1 MQKKLDILLTEIK
14 GMMPYLSKVYSVKS
28 LEVLGSL
35 VRNEQNENSDLD
47 LLVTFS
53 KVPGLIKFLS
63 LKYYLSDTLGIKVD
77 LVMKSSLKSRISKFV
92 LSEAIPV

>member
-1 MQKKLDILLTEIK
+1 MLTEIK

>member
-1 MQKKLDILLTEIK
+1 LLTEIK

-35 VRNEQNENSDLD
+35 VKNEQNENSDLD

>member
-1 MQKKLDILLTEIK
+1 MLTEIK

-77 LVMKSSLKSRISKFV
+77 LVMKSSLKSRISKVV

>member
-1 MQKKLDILLTEIK
+1 
-14 GMMPYLSKVYSVKS
+14 MMPYLSKVYSVKS

>member
-1 MQKKLDILLTEIK
+1 MLTEIK

-35 VRNEQNENSDLD
+35 VKNEQNENSDLD

>member
-1 MQKKLDILLTEIK
+1 MLTEIK

-63 LKYYLSDTLGIKVD
+63 LKYYLYDTLGIKVD

>member
-1 MQKKLDILLTEIK
+1 
-14 GMMPYLSKVYSVKS
+14 MPYLSKVYSVKS

-35 VRNEQNENSDLD
+35 VKNEQNENSDLD

>member
-1 MQKKLDILLTEIK
+1 LLTEIK

>member
-1 MQKKLDILLTEIK
+1 
-14 GMMPYLSKVYSVKS
+14 MPYLSKVYSVKS